1 MAKETTRKP
10 KPSAK
15 MGMTKID
22 PKSPK
27 APQPPKKPPGSKGK
41 AKKAM

>member
-1 MAKETTRKP
+1 MAKPP
-10 KPSAK
+10 KKSPAK

-41 AKKAM
+41 PKKAM